1 MFYRATALTF
11 SPLFLIMAAHTAH
24 SEPSTVARLH
34 SFSSAV
40 AVQM

>member
-11 SPLFLIMAAHTAH
+11 SPLFLIMAAQAH